1 MGLVFKLVP
10 MYFNKQA
17 GIVNG
22 IVSAMGGLGG
32 FFPPLI
38 LTTLYSYT
46 GHYAIG
52 FMALS
57 QFALASLIF
66 ILWMFYQDKVRLS
79 NNIIENTVEGILVT
93 DIHGK
98 IQSVNPSFTK
108 LTGYK
113 EKEVIGK
120 TPAVLKSGKQ
130 DLDFYRTMW
139 QQIKKNGYWQGQLW
153 NRRKNGDV
161 YLEWLT
167 ISAIKNE
174 AGEVKY
180 YAGMFSDIT
189 LSLKEK

>member
-1 MGLVFKLVP
+1 M
-10 MYFNKQA
+10 
-17 GIVNG
+17 
-22 IVSAMGGLGG
+22 
-32 FFPPLI
+32 
-38 LTTLYSYT
+38 
-46 GHYAIG
+46 
-52 FMALS
+52 
-57 QFALASLIF
+57 
-66 ILWMFYQDKVRLS
+66 
-79 NNIIENTVEGILVT
+79 EGILVT